1 MEDIIII
8 GGGPAGLTAAI
19 YVQRAGKQCLVIEAG
34 AFGGQIVTTSN
45 VANYPGIKSFAGA
58 DFALE
63 LYNQAKD
70 FGASFKSAK
79 VVGIDFDGDV
89 KIVKTDKG
97 DFQAKA
103 VIVATGASSRP
114 LGLENENKFLG
125 MGVSYCATCDGAFYK
140 GKDVAVVG
148 GGNAAIEDALY
159 LADVCKKVYLIHRRN
174 EFRAAETVVQALKE
188 KSNVEFVLEANV
200 TAIEGEKSL
209 EKIEVT
215 KLNGEKLTLEISGL
229 FVAVGQVPSN
239 NAFSNVL
246 KLDKMGYVIAGED
259 CKTDTAGIFVAG
271 DCRTKTL
278 RQLVTAEGD
287 GAVAAI
293 AAVAYLNS
301 LKQGEKL

>member
-34 AFGGQIVTTSN
+34 AFGGQIITTSN
-45 VANYPGIKSFAGA
+45 VVNYPGIKSFAGA

-70 FGASFKSAK
+70 FGAKFKTAK
-79 VVGIDFDGDV
+79 VVGIDIEGDI
-89 KIVKTDKG
+89 KIVKTNKG
-97 DFQAKA
+97 DFQTKA
-103 VIVATGASSRP
+103 IIIATGASSRP

-125 MGVSYCATCDGAFYK
+125 KGLSYCATCDGGFYK

-148 GGNAAIEDALY
+148 GGNTAFEDALY
-159 LADVCKKVYLIHRRN
+159 LADICNKVYLIHRRN
-174 EFRAAETVVQALKE
+174 EFRAAETTVEALKE
-188 KSNVEFVLEANV
+188 KKNVEFVLEANV
-200 TAIEGEKSL
+200 TDVLGEKTL
-209 EKIEVT
+209 EKIVVT
-215 KLNGEKLTLEISGL
+215 KNSGEKIELEIAGL

-259 CKTDTAGIFVAG
+259 CKTEVPGIFVAG
-271 DCRTKTL
+271 DCRTKML

-293 AAVAYLNS
+293 NAIGF
-301 LKQGEKL
+301 LK

>member
-34 AFGGQIVTTSN
+34 AFGGQIITTTN
-45 VANYPGIKSFAGA
+45 VVNYPGIKSFAGA

-70 FGASFKSAK
+70 FGAKFKTAK
-79 VVGIDFDGDV
+79 VVGIDIEGDK
-89 KIVKTDKG
+89 KIVKTNKG

-103 VIVATGASSRP
+103 IIIATGASSRP

-125 MGVSYCATCDGAFYK
+125 RGLSYCATCDGGFYK
-140 GKDVAVVG
+140 GKNVAVVG
-148 GGNAAIEDALY
+148 GGNTAFEDALY
-159 LADVCKKVYLIHRRN
+159 LADICNKVYLIHRRN
-174 EFRAAETVVQALKE
+174 EFRAAETTVEALKE
-188 KSNVEFVLEANV
+188 KKNVEFVLEANV
-200 TAIEGEKSL
+200 TDVLGEKHL
-209 EKIEVT
+209 EKIVVT
-215 KLNGEKLTLEISGL
+215 KNSGEKIELEIAGL

-246 KLDKMGYVIAGED
+246 KLDKLGYVVAGED
-259 CKTDTAGIFVAG
+259 CKTKVPGIFVAG

-278 RQLVTAEGD
+278 RQLVTAESD
-287 GAVAAI
+287 GAI
-293 AAVAYLNS
+293 AAIESISYLNQIS
-301 LKQGEKL
+301 RA